1 MNDGASPM
9 DHFLLGILATLATTL
24 ALFFLR
30 FFGRSRD
37 RLFAFFAAAF
47 FVLGADWL
55 AIAVVT
61 VDRGSEHLFYGVRL
75 VAFALIIAGIVD
87 KNRRPG

>member
-1 MNDGASPM
+1 MTEDAALLN
-9 DHFLLGILATLATTL
+9 HFLLGVLTTL
-24 ALFFLR
+24 AMTLAVFLLR
-30 FFGRSRD
+30 FHRRTRD

-55 AIAVVT
+55 AIALVT

-75 VAFALIIAGIVD
+75 VAFALIIGGIID